1 MSPIRPRSRRRRCSQ
16 ASGRFGAPPRICLRS
31 RQEADPRISV
41 QTYRR
46 SDACSSRCSPPAAA
60 STAMTCRTLSRR
72 VIKTD
77 PDWSRLPAETPS
89 GIRRLLKRCVAKDP
103 NERLHAIADA
113 RSRSTT
119 RYARPTPPP
128 PIRRAAYLEARSHRG
143 GADRRHRRR
152 RQSILFSGRQVD
164 RFLGIWRI
172 KKSSR

>member
-1 MSPIRPRSRRRRCSQ
+1 MLSGVGTIRGTTAYMSPEQARGRPADQRSDIWALGCVLYEMLT
-16 ASGRFGAPPRICLRS
+16 G
-31 RQEADPRISV
+31 
-41 QTYRR
+41 RR
-46 SDACSSRCSPPAAA
+46 SFDGDDLSDALA
-60 STAMTCRTLSRR
+60 S

-89 GIRRLLKRCVAKDP
+89 GIRRLLKRCLAKDP
-103 NERLHAIADA
+103 NERLHAIATHG
-113 RSRSTT
+113 SRSTT
-119 RYARPTPPP
+119 RYARQTPPP
-128 PIRRAAYLEARSHRG
+128 PIRLSAYLEARSHRG